1 MTLVFLVF
9 DDPFIFPSHSSVLQI
24 IYTAHAA
31 RIMTGVIVRVN
42 QPYHSP
48 ILSGAGVFMIF
59 FPEIDLFIIS
69 DRGDRYFCRRNWSMK
84 FIELL
89 AKVITGKKLT
99 PVCN

>member
-69 DRGDRYFCRRNWSMK
+69 DRGDRYFLQMLLVHEIYCSLPKLFNW
-84 FIELL
+84 E
-89 AKVITGKKLT
+89 KVDAC
-99 PVCN
+99 V